1 MASLPQLHLHH
12 KVWIGGGFPKKNQ
25 GAVSRKGKDGRM
37 SETIKG
43 GETEAEAVEL
53 RKRMRE
59 LEEVP
64 FELLPWRCG
73 AGP

>member
-1 MASLPQLHLHH
+1 MPERAGVETQVCLAPGAQQEGQASECGL
-12 KVWIGGGFPKKNQ
+12 V
-25 GAVSRKGKDGRM
+25 
-37 SETIKG
+37 KG